1 MFVCLIASCL
11 EMAYWTNLFQNVYK
25 IIYCIP
31 DHKSTVIYELNMYVF
46 SAFHSLF
53 IWRELESNFAHQF
66 AWQISTYLDKY
77 KNMNTIFPVKY
88 MWEKIKNYQ
97 NIEGQSQAISAPFR
111 EK

>member
-1 MFVCLIASCL
+1 
-11 EMAYWTNLFQNVYK
+11 MAYWINLFQNVYK
-25 IIYCIP
+25 IIYWIP
-31 DHKSTVIYELNMYVF
+31 DHKSIVIYELNMYVF

-88 MWEKIKNYQ
+88 MWEKNKKLPEYRGT
-97 NIEGQSQAISAPFR
+97 ESGDFGPF
-111 EK
+111 